1 MQKNKTCRP
10 TATPKGQAKAGEC
23 MGGLSVKSDLS
34 TLHWS
39 TKQRTFL
46 LILACS
52 LEPPYSLLRTIR
64 TAPCPLPWS
73 DKSIKNTHLF
83 SQVCSLLS
91 SPLPPDSFTNP
102 LASFPCIFKNVSL
115 PVLHRGIWLGPSLW
129 IHFILCNVIYW
140 FFSLRWEMRAVW
152 VRGCCRVLHS
162 NHLSPKGWF

>member
-10 TATPKGQAKAGEC
+10 TATPKAQAKAGEC

-46 LILACS
+46 LILAGS

-64 TAPCPLPWS
+64 TPLCPLPWS

-91 SPLPPDSFTNP
+91 SPLPPDSFTDP
-102 LASFPCIFKNVSL
+102 LASFPCIFTVFLSQSFTVATNWVHPYEL
-115 PVLHRGIWLGPSLW
+115 FLFYVICDILIF
-129 IHFILCNVIYW
+129 FIK
-140 FFSLRWEMRAVW
+140 MRDESSMSK
-152 VRGCCRVLHS
+152 RLLQGTT
-162 NHLSPKGWF
+162 F